1 MSSDSTMN
9 VDSTGSGNHESDADS
24 SPRPGQISRRG
35 LALGGVGAVAATGL
49 ASATPAFAKAAEVD
63 PDVADVVIVGAGFSG
78 SLVAGALARRGKS
91 VVVLES
97 GPEREARDLVSSK
110 IWARSLHGP
119 YAGSQGANPI
129 GFGYD
134 VGWGLGGSGTHHF
147 AAWPRMHQL
156 DFELKTRYGRGFDW
170 PIDYDEL
177 RPYYDR
183 IQRDIGISGDSD
195 AEVWRPPG
203 DPYPLPPLELQP
215 QARLLRRGF
224 EALGL
229 RTAPTPLAIL
239 SRPYK
244 GRPACEYVGWCA
256 TGCAIGALAH
266 PLVTLIPE
274 ARRFGAEFR
283 TRAHVLRVVMD
294 GERAAGVEYVDAAG
308 ARRVQRGRVVIIAAF
323 SLETPRILL
332 NSGDG
337 GVANSS
343 GLVGRYI
350 HPHVLLTI
358 HGLLAERTDP
368 HRGVVG
374 GELICQDD
382 YDPDSG
388 NGFFGGWQ
396 WLAGV
401 AVKPNDL
408 GGLAISRPEVSGSDL
423 EPFMRRAATHLATM
437 NGIGFA
443 MPALENGL
451 TLTEELDEYGMP
463 KAVVTHSYDAD
474 ALKLFETANA
484 QGLEIMRAAG
494 AEEVWSGP
502 ILSAHV
508 MGGTMMGN
516 DPADSVVTSYG
527 QTHDVDNLFVTGAS
541 TFPVGG
547 AVNPTFTLNALALR
561 SAEFITRNW
570 QQLT

>member
-1 MSSDSTMN
+1 MN
-9 VDSTGSGNHESDADS
+9 VDTTLASS
-24 SPRPGQISRRG
+24 SP
-35 LALGGVGAVAATGL
+35 
-49 ASATPAFAKAAEVD
+49 AFVNAAAEVD
-63 PDVADVVIVGAGFSG
+63 PDVADVVIVGAGYSG
-78 SLVAGALARRGKS
+78 SLVAGALARGGKS
-91 VVVLES
+91 VVVFES
-97 GPEREARDLVSSK
+97 GPERDVRDLVSSK

-147 AAWPRMHQL
+147 AAWPRMHPL

-170 PIDYDEL
+170 PIGYDEL

-183 IQRDIGISGDSD
+183 VQRDIGVSGDSD

-203 DPYPLPPLELQP
+203 DPYPLPPLQLQP
-215 QARLLRRGF
+215 QGRLLRSGF

-229 RTAPTPLAIL
+229 RTAPAPLAIL

-256 TGCAIGALAH
+256 AGCAIGALGH

-283 TRAHVLRVVMD
+283 TRAHVLRVVMN
-294 GERAAGVEYVDAAG
+294 GARAGGVEYVDAHG
-308 ARRVQRGRVVIIAAF
+308 ERRVQRGRVVIIAAF

-343 GLVGRYI
+343 GLVGRYMY
-350 HPHVLLTI
+350 PHVLLTV
-358 HGLLAERTDP
+358 HGLLAERTEP

-374 GELICQDD
+374 GELICQDN
-382 YDPDSG
+382 YDPDAG
-388 NGFFGGWQ
+388 KGFFGGWQ

-408 GGLAISRPEVSGSDL
+408 GGLAISRPEVNGSDL
-423 EPFMRRAATHLATM
+423 EPFMRRAAAHLASI

-443 MPALENGL
+443 TPAFENGL
-451 TLTEELDEYGMP
+451 TLTDERDEYGMP
-463 KAVVTHSYDAD
+463 KAMVTHSYDAD
-474 ALKLFETANA
+474 AFKLYETANA
-484 QGLEIMRAAG
+484 QGIEIMRAAG
-494 AEEVWSGP
+494 AEEVWSLP

-516 DPADSVVTSYG
+516 DPAASVVTSYG
-527 QTHDVDNLFVTGAS
+527 QAHDVGNLFVTGAS

-561 SAEFITRNW
+561 TAEFIGRNW
-570 QQLT
+570 RQLT

>member
-1 MSSDSTMN
+1 
-9 VDSTGSGNHESDADS
+9 
-24 SPRPGQISRRG
+24 
-35 LALGGVGAVAATGL
+35 
-49 ASATPAFAKAAEVD
+49 
-63 PDVADVVIVGAGFSG
+63 VADVVIVGAGFSG
-78 SLVAGALARRGKS
+78 SLVAGVLARAGKS

-97 GPEREARDLVSSK
+97 GPDRDVKDLVSSR

-119 YAGSQGANPI
+119 YAGSQGANPM

-147 AAWPRMHQL
+147 AAWPRLHPL

-170 PIDYDEL
+170 PIGYDDL

-183 IQRDIGISGDSD
+183 VQRDIGVSGDSV

-203 DPYPLPPLELQP
+203 DPYPLPPLELQL
-215 QARLLRRGF
+215 QGRLLRRGF

-229 RTAPTPLAIL
+229 RTAPTPVAIL

-244 GRPACEYVGWCA
+244 DRPACEYVGWCS
-256 TGCAIGALAH
+256 TGCAIGALGH

-274 ARRFGAEFR
+274 ARRLGAKFR
-283 TRAHVLRVVMD
+283 TRAHVLRVTMD
-294 GERAAGVEYVDAAG
+294 GERAGGVEYVDAHG
-308 ARRVQRGRVVIIAAF
+308 KRRIQRARLVIVAAY

-343 GLVGRYI
+343 GLIGRYM
-350 HPHVLLTI
+350 HPHVLLSVF
-358 HGLLAERTDP
+358 GLLAERTDP
-368 HRGVVG
+368 HRGIVG
-374 GELICQDD
+374 GELLCQEN
-382 YDPDSG
+382 YDPGSAA
-388 NGFFGGWQ
+388 GFFGGWQ
-396 WLAGV
+396 WLASC

-408 GGLAISRPEVSGSDL
+408 GGLALSRSEISGNDL
-423 EPFMRRAATHLATM
+423 EPFIRRAATNLASM

-443 MPALENGL
+443 MPAFENGL
-451 TLTEELDEYGMP
+451 TLTDERDEYGMP
-463 KAVVTHSYDAD
+463 KAVVTHTYDAD
-474 ALKLFETANA
+474 ALALHEAANA

-494 AEEVWSGP
+494 AREAWSSP

-516 DPADSVVTSYG
+516 DPAASVVTSYG
-527 QTHDVDNLFVTGAS
+527 QTHDVENLFVTGAS

-561 SAEFITRNW
+561 SAEFIADNW
-570 QQLT
+570 RKLT